1 MWLLLLIAVYFIP
14 LRTIRA
20 NLKSFRGVKYFF
32 TFCHLIL
39 HSIWHRGL
47 FRTFIVSSV
56 IGSVLF
62 WGRIFGIWSEIAAF
76 LDQNWLRPI
85 LMNFCIFKI
94 VMLILGGGLSYN
106 YVKGTDWRKG
116 EKKEVTSWVEVI
128 YTPDVKISKNPRIFY
143 SFFWGGKEKRV
154 QNLRKK
160 SLCGDYSSMEKHF
173 EDIPLKM
180 RYFVILQ
187 WINFVKSTYF
197 FILTTHK
204 MHLILNKN
212 INNIEIQ
219 HLMKI
224 YIISLQN

>member
-1 MWLLLLIAVYFIP
+1 MLLIAVYFIP

-116 EKKEVTSWVEVI
+116 EKKEVTSWRVPEINLRFLFCFWPFNAKWWRKMVSAG
-128 YTPDVKISKNPRIFY
+128 KIN
-143 SFFWGGKEKRV
+143 WGGV
-154 QNLRKK
+154 
-160 SLCGDYSSMEKHF
+160 
-173 EDIPLKM
+173 
-180 RYFVILQ
+180 
-187 WINFVKSTYF
+187 
-197 FILTTHK
+197 
-204 MHLILNKN
+204 
-212 INNIEIQ
+212 
-219 HLMKI
+219 
-224 YIISLQN
+224 

>member
-1 MWLLLLIAVYFIP
+1 M
-14 LRTIRA
+14 
-20 NLKSFRGVKYFF
+20 
-32 TFCHLIL
+32 
-39 HSIWHRGL
+39 
-47 FRTFIVSSV
+47 
-56 IGSVLF
+56 
-62 WGRIFGIWSEIAAF
+62 
-76 LDQNWLRPI
+76 
-85 LMNFCIFKI
+85 
-94 VMLILGGGLSYN
+94 
-106 YVKGTDWRKG
+106 
-116 EKKEVTSWVEVI
+116 I

-204 MHLILNKN
+204 MHLILNEN
-212 INNIEIQ
+212 INNIETQ
-219 HLMKI
+219 HFMKI
-224 YIISLQN
+224 CIIYLKSRMRGYKTPISVKGTVKVVKKWTFCDKMISYLLVSMTSPVYVHIP